1 MEFVIRINAFL
12 QGRWRWASLT
22 LLVASGVFMMSCSTF
37 VASFG
42 QYPDGERLELIK
54 TSKNYVNG
62 EFQYY
67 VPTSLWTGGGRLS
80 YLKET
85 FFGESKQVRP
95 DHPLPIVKT
104 DLSALDK
111 EDNLIVWLGHSTF
124 FIQLDGKRI
133 LIDPVLSSYTSPLPF
148 ISSAFDGEYPYSAET
163 IPDIDYVIISH
174 DHWDHLD
181 YPTMS
186 ALQNKVKAV
195 ILPLGVGSH
204 LVTWGYPA
212 EKIHEADWNEDV
224 SLGPDFNI
232 HVLPARHF
240 SGRGLFC
247 SNQTLWASFLLETPT
262 TRIFYSGDS
271 GFGPHFAEIGKRFGH
286 VDLAIMES
294 GQYDQHWA
302 QVHMSPEDAVQ
313 AALDMRAT
321 MLLPAH
327 SGRFALASHAWDEP
341 YERISAASEGKNLK
355 LQTPEIGEVVDIGNP
370 NQSFSRW
377 WIERPRKGEAS
388 TLAASRTYR

>member
-1 MEFVIRINAFL
+1 
-12 QGRWRWASLT
+12 
-22 LLVASGVFMMSCSTF
+22 MSCSTF